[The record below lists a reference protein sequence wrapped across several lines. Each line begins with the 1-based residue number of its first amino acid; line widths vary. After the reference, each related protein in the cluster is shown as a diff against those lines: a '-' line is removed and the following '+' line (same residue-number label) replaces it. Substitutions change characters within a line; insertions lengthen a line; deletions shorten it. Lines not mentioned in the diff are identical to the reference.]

1 VQTCALPIY
10 NNIVLRDLELG
21 RKVPYEGAL
30 DLPLG
35 LAIALLRHPDGRID
49 IDLPVEGDMNNP
61 DFRLGG
67 VILSAIGNLLTRA
80 VTAPFRLLGAPVGL
94 DPAQF
99 DSIDCEPGTAR
110 LAPPEREKLAKLAEA
125 MPQRPQLALEI
136 PGAYAEGPEGAALSE
151 ARVDATLAA
160 AFAASAEPGDS
171 DSELRDKQRAA
182 TERLYS
188 ARYPEI

>member
-1 VQTCALPIY
+1 LDLRYSVEQGRLKGD

-35 LAIALLRHPDGRID
+35 LAIALLRNPDGRID

-61 DFRLGG
+61 EFRLGG

-80 VTAPFRLLGAPVGL
+80 VTAPFRLLGALVGI
-94 DPAQF
+94 DSAQF
-99 DSIDCEPGTAR
+99 DSIDFEPGTAR

-125 MPQRPQLALEI
+125 MAQDRKSTRLNSSHVKSS
-136 PGAYAEGPEGAALSE
+136 YAVFCLKK
-151 ARVDATLAA
+151 TNL
-160 AFAASAEPGDS
+160 
-171 DSELRDKQRAA
+171 
-182 TERLYS
+182 
-188 ARYPEI
+188 